1 MLSKGTAYAWGNS
14 RARSKQIYGGA
25 GESRTRDTQFRKLL
39 LYPSE
44 LQPHTTILPQVV
56 AASRSPGSH
65 EGLAPS
71 GTSHGAGRATAPV
84 EAARNEQAANNTT
97 SHGHYRLVC
106 HGNCSFPEDRSAA
119 HGAGGLVRASDGA
132 SGNRDAREISVSGA
146 DAFRQRVWSAVA
158 VRCGRVL
165 GRPAAP
171 VQ

>member
-1 MLSKGTAYAWGNS
+1 MRDSLL
-14 RARSKQIYGGA
+14 RKQIAGGA

-39 LYPSE
+39 SYPAE
-44 LQPHTTILPQVV
+44 LQPHTTFLPQVV
-56 AASRSPGSH
+56 AASRSPWSS

-71 GTSHGAGRATAPV
+71 RTSHAAGRATAPV
-84 EAARNEQAANNTT
+84 EAARNEQAASNTT

-106 HGNCSFPEDRSAA
+106 HGNCSFPADRPAED
-119 HGAGGLVRASDGA
+119 GAGGLVCASHGA

-146 DAFRQRVWSAVA
+146 DAFRQRVWCAVA
-158 VRCGRVL
+158 VRCGRVV